1 MTDLTSTTRTT
12 PRIVAI
18 IPTYNNAATVEK
30 VIIETFQYIPD
41 IIVVNDGSTDNT
53 AAILSDLVRKR
64 EPLTVVTVEKNR
76 GKGAALAAGLAKAAG
91 LWFTNAISLDADGQ
105 HYPSD
110 IPAFLE
116 KITLAPEN
124 LYIGDRVLTGAGSG
138 QPLRSHAGA
147 KFGAFWYKF
156 ITGLSIADTQCG
168 FRAYPVSP
176 VLSLKC
182 KGTRYEYEQQVL
194 IKAAWAGIPVET
206 VLVHLH
212 YDPHEMAVS
221 HFRPV
226 RDFLRISEVNSKAAL
241 IKIFLPFLVIELPG
255 ATWKQKVVA
264 LFKRELSAHL
274 TPKRAAASLSLG
286 VFFGLL
292 PIYGFQVISLLS
304 LSFIVRLNKPLCF
317 LGVSISSPPFL
328 PFIIAAAI
336 ATGKLV
342 VPSSWTAA
350 VAHMRYSSLLAGG
363 IEWFVGSIILS
374 FLSASICWALSY
386 PFFLRLSMKKRY
398 N

>member
-1 MTDLTSTTRTT
+1 MPVSSSNS

-18 IPTYNNAATVEK
+18 IPTFNNAATVGT
-30 VIIETFQYIPD
+30 VIAETLSYIPNV
-41 IIVVNDGSTDNT
+41 IVIDDGSTDGT
-53 AAILSDLVRKR
+53 AAVLRELSDKNKS
-64 EPLTVVTVEKNR
+64 LTVITFATNK
-76 GKGAALAAGLAKAAG
+76 GKGSALAAGFAKAAG
-91 LWFTNAISLDADGQ
+91 LGFTNAISLDADGQ

-124 LYIGDRVLTGAGSG
+124 LYIGDRVLTGGGSG

-212 YDPHEMAVS
+212 YDPREMAVS

-226 RDFLRISEVNSKAAL
+226 RDFLRISEVNSKAVL
-241 IKIFLPFLVIELPG
+241 TKIFLPFLVIELPG
-255 ATWKQKVVA
+255 VTWKQKVVA

-274 TPKRAAASLSLG
+274 TPKRAAVSLSLG

-292 PIYGFQVISLLS
+292 PIYGFQVISLLT

-342 VPSSWTAA
+342 VPLSWTAA
-350 VAHMRYSSLLAGG
+350 VAHMHYSSLLAGG

-374 FLSASICWALSY
+374 FLSAGICWVLSY
-386 PFFLRLSMKKRY
+386 PFFLGLSKKKIIK
-398 N
+398 